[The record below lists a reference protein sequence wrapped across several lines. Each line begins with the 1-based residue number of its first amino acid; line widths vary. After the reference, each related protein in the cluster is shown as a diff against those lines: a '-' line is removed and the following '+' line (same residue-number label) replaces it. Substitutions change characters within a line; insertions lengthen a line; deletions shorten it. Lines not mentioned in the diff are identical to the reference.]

1 MKNENAAT
9 VLKALKIR
17 KVAKHSL
24 RNGTEPKAS
33 LKPIRISFMPPP
45 TLPRLSGTRWSSS
58 LVDRLGR
65 NSAGTMASSMQITPT
80 QTDSVRVAV
89 SAFSNQLGSYI
100 TTQNH
105 GAITQAHWPIH
116 CATAMMLVRSWKSS
130 LIS

>member
-45 TLPRLSGTRWSSS
+45 KLAHVRGTRWVSS
-58 LVDRLGR
+58 LVERLGR
-65 NSAGTMASSMQITPT
+65 KMAGTMASSMQTTPT
-80 QTDSVRVAV
+80 QIDSVRVAV
-89 SAFSNQLGSYI
+89 SAFSNHSGSYI

-105 GAITQAHWPIH
+105 GAMTHAHWPIH